1 MGVSVGQSFQARA
14 WLFSSQK
21 TIFSRSLSEEKTE
34 WAWRSCGI
42 LSEPKQPPLAAFY
55 PYHRSSRGGLSFSS
69 TVGQN
74 GEPSAFSCR
83 DNILSQQNKAGER
96 QKRWDWRWNYFP
108 YKILPPIPTVKLK
121 KTVRACQ
128 QTTEQNNDANGGGQS
143 PNSSNTGRWDSVS
156 KAQYVKT
163 KQIFLMKSNISC
175 QKASKLL
182 TIILYFIHC
191 MYFHYCKM

>member
-1 MGVSVGQSFQARA
+1 M
-14 WLFSSQK
+14 
-21 TIFSRSLSEEKTE
+21 
-34 WAWRSCGI
+34 
-42 LSEPKQPPLAAFY
+42 
-55 PYHRSSRGGLSFSS
+55 LSFSS

-83 DNILSQQNKAGER
+83 DNIVSQQNKAGER
-96 QKRWDWRWNYFP
+96 QKRWDWRWN

-182 TIILYFIHC
+182 TIICISLIVCTSIIVTCRETTNHKKS
-191 MYFHYCKM
+191 FHRLKLQLSSQGKFTFGN